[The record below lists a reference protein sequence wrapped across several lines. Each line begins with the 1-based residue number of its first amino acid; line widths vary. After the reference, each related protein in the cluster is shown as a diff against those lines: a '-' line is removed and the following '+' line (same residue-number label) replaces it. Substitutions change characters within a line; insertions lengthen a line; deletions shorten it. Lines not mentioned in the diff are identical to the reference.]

1 LSELTDTDKKNAVL
15 EVYKE
20 DLKKSFQM
28 ALKGM
33 NKLKQINIKIN
44 DTEINNIINMLS
56 KDTSGL
62 TLFKLCDFLLKQLNT
77 ESFISLESKFDDSKT
92 QRH

>member
-1 LSELTDTDKKNAVL
+1 
-15 EVYKE
+15 
-20 DLKKSFQM
+20 
-28 ALKGM
+28 M

-62 TLFKLCDFLLKQLNT
+62 TLFKLCDFYSNN
-77 ESFISLESKFDDSKT
+77 
-92 QRH
+92 